1 MIDQNLLWIL
11 FFVFII
17 SMLALDL
24 GVFNRK
30 AHEVKPK
37 EALKIWLFWVSLAV
51 VFNALVFYWYGADK
65 GLEFTTGYVMEE
77 ALSVDNMFVFILI
90 FSYFAVPKEDQHKV
104 LFYGVLGAL
113 VFRGIF
119 IFAGIAVV
127 QQFDWVIYIF
137 GAFLIFTAI
146 KIAIKKEDSE
156 VHPDHNIMVRAFRK
170 IFRVT
175 PDYEGAK
182 FFVWKNEV
190 LMATPLFVALLVV
203 ESTDIVFAVD
213 SVPAIIAI
221 TQDPFIVY
229 TSNAFAILGLR
240 ALYFLLA
247 SVVSLFCYLKYG
259 LAAILAFVGSKML
272 LVSVG
277 LHIPVFMSL
286 AIIAIILG
294 VTILAS
300 WMKNKG
306 QKACPPPEH
315 H

>member
-1 MIDQNLLWIL
+1 MDQNLVWIL
-11 FFVFII
+11 FFAFII
-17 SMLALDL
+17 GMLALDL

-30 AHEVKPK
+30 AHEIKAK
-37 EALKIWLFWVSLAV
+37 EAVKIWIFWVSLAV
-51 VFNALVFYWYGADK
+51 AFNILVYFWYGSDK
-65 GLEFTTGYVMEE
+65 ALEFTTGYVMEE

-90 FSYFAVPKEDQHKV
+90 FAYFAVPKENQHKV

-113 VFRGIF
+113 IFRGLF

-137 GAFLIFTAI
+137 GAFLIFTAF
-146 KIAIKKEDSE
+146 KIALKKEDAE
-156 VHPDHNIMVRAFRK
+156 VHPDHNIMVRGFRK

-175 PDYEGAK
+175 ENYEGSK
-182 FFVWKNEV
+182 FFVWRNEI
-190 LMATPLFVALLVV
+190 LLATPLFVALLVV

-240 ALYFLLA
+240 SLYFLLA
-247 SVVSLFCYLKYG
+247 SVMSLFCYLKYG

-272 LVSVG
+272 LASFIHISV
-277 LHIPVFMSL
+277 IVSL
-286 AIIAIILG
+286 AVIALILG

-300 WMKNKG
+300 WLKNRG
-306 QKACPPPEH
+306 QKTCPPPKDH
-315 H
+315 

>member
-1 MIDQNLLWIL
+1 MVDQNLIWIL

-17 SMLALDL
+17 AMLALDL
-24 GVFNRK
+24 GFFNRK
-30 AHEVKPK
+30 AHEIKAK
-37 EALKIWLFWVSLAV
+37 EAVKMWLFWVALAV
-51 VFNALVFYWYGADK
+51 IFNILVWYWYGGEKA
-65 GLEFTTGYVMEE
+65 LEFTTGYVMEE

-90 FSYFAVPKEDQHKV
+90 FSYFAVPKEDHHKV

-113 VFRGIF
+113 LFRGLF

-146 KIAIKKEDSE
+146 KIAIKKEDAE
-156 VHPDHNIMVRAFRK
+156 VHPDHNIVVRGFRK
-170 IFRVT
+170 VFRVT
-175 PDYEGAK
+175 ENYEGSK
-182 FFVWKNEV
+182 FFVWKKEI

-203 ESTDIVFAVD
+203 ETTDIVFAVD

-240 ALYFLLA
+240 SLYFLLA
-247 SVVSLFCYLKYG
+247 SVMGLFCYLKYG
-259 LAAILAFVGSKML
+259 LAAILAFVGTKML
-272 LVSVG
+272 LASFI
-277 LHIPVFMSL
+277 HIPVILSL
-286 AIIAIILG
+286 LVIVGILV

-300 WMKNKG
+300 LIKNRGK
-306 QKACPPPEH
+306 KACPPPEH
-315 H
+315 VN